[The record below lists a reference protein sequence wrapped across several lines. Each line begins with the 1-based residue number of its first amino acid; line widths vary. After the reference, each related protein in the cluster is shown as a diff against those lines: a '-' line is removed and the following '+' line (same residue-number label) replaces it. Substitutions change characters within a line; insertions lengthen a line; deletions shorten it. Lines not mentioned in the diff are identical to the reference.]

1 MKKRTVSGKEIA
13 WYVIAGVFV
22 MLGLTL
28 MVFGI
33 IGHHMNVALDD
44 NFIKQAEDNLVNAIK
59 VPFDFRIWGIM
70 FVLLGAIVT
79 IITLNFNAK
88 KTDRELERTVRRQ
101 QRLNAGMD
109 TKIEAKSAVQII
121 EENPTPEIIEE
132 KK

>member
-1 MKKRTVSGKEIA
+1 MKNRTVSGKEIA
-13 WYVIAGVFV
+13 WYVIAGIFV

-70 FVLLGAIVT
+70 FVLLGAIIT

-109 TKIEAKSAVQII
+109 TKVEVKSAVQII
-121 EENPTPEIIEE
+121 EDNPTPEIVEE

>member
-1 MKKRTVSGKEIA
+1 MKNRIVSGKEIA
-13 WYVIAGVFV
+13 WYVVAGIFV

-44 NFIKQAEDNLVNAIK
+44 NFIKQAEDSLVNAIK

-70 FVLLGAIVT
+70 FVLLGAIIT

-88 KTDRELERTVRRQ
+88 KTDREIERTVRRQ

-109 TKIEAKSAVQII
+109 TKIEVKSAVKII

>member
-1 MKKRTVSGKEIA
+1 MKNRTVSGKEIA
-13 WYVIAGVFV
+13 WYVIAGIFV
-22 MLGLTL
+22 MFGLTL

-70 FVLLGAIVT
+70 FVLLGAIIT

-109 TKIEAKSAVQII
+109 TKMEVKSAVQII
-121 EENPTPEIIEE
+121 EDNPTPEIVEE

>member
-1 MKKRTVSGKEIA
+1 MKNRTVSGKEIA
-13 WYVIAGVFV
+13 WYVIAGIFV

-70 FVLLGAIVT
+70 FVLLGAIIT

-109 TKIEAKSAVQII
+109 TKMEVKSAVQII
-121 EENPTPEIIEE
+121 EDNPTPEIVEE